1 MFLIYENRY
10 LVFFF
15 LFLFFLEHLELRK
28 YSRKAIYVDKI
39 KENLLVK
46 KLPICEL
53 WKFTWISD
61 TVKNNFYLKYS

>member
-53 WKFTWISD
+53 
-61 TVKNNFYLKYS
+61 